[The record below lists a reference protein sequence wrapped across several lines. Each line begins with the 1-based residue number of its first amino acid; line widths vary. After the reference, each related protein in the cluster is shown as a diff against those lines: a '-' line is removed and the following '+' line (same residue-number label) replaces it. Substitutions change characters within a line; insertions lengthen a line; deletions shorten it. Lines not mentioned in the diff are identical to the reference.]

1 MIIVIAKIIPK
12 ENKETDFIRI
22 ASDLVDV
29 TRTEEKNISY
39 DLVSSLDDNSF
50 LFIEKWEDMDGLSNH
65 LNSSHFRVFDHLSQ
79 VFTESSEITVYNS
92 DEINLME

>member
-12 ENKETDFIRI
+12 ENKETDLIRI

-29 TRTEEKNISY
+29 TRNEPKNISY
-39 DLVSSLDDNSF
+39 DFVSSLDDNSF

-65 LNSSHFRVFDHLSQ
+65 LNSSHFRIFDHLSQ
-79 VFTESSEITVYNS
+79 IFVEDTEITFYNS
-92 DEINLME
+92 EQFDLME